1 MIIEMKP
8 LGQMVAINAVLIVAC
23 LLLKWAPTDCR
34 LGRKWPTE
42 SAAAVPWRW
51 RLPRRR
57 PTYKSTMKLES
68 FWMEAIL
75 AYFEVGLAVG
85 SSTLTPKSTLK
96 SVFH

>member
-23 LLLKWAPTDCR
+23 LLLKWA
-34 LGRKWPTE
+34 PTE